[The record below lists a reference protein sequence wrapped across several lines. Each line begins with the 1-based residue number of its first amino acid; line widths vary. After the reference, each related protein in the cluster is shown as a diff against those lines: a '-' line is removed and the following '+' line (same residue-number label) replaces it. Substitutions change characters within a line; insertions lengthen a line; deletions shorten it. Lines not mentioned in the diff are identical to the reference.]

1 MHLVL
6 GSRNEFFYN
15 FLLSFR
21 NIFNTN
27 TLMIAAPLTTAVDNS
42 IHIACQSFVQ
52 NCLGPKM
59 LLPRSSLM
67 QKRRPCTATLLL
79 NLFREHTIFTYIGDC
94 FNAPCF
100 RWSPSSFLYFVF
112 NLDSVDNSKRI
123 CLTLEGFAE
132 IISPLP
138 NIKTL
143 NRLQF

>member
-1 MHLVL
+1 MAPISLK
-6 GSRNEFFYN
+6 NNYIAAIFYN

-21 NIFNTN
+21 NIFDTN
-27 TLMIAAPLTTAVDNS
+27 TLIIAALLTTAVDNS

-100 RWSPSSFLYFVF
+100 RWSPSSREQFLYFV
-112 NLDSVDNSKRI
+112 KRNPFLHQSI
-123 CLTLEGFAE
+123 NYSENG
-132 IISPLP
+132 I
-138 NIKTL
+138 
-143 NRLQF
+143 LQ